1 MAEPHS
7 TDGDALARLAIEAHG
22 GEDAWRRLSE
32 VSLRVSCGGLAFAT
46 KGQGHALR
54 ALDATVATREEHVT
68 FAGYPAAGEQGVL
81 ESDGRVR
88 IVRAGDTVRERAD
101 PRPAFANLRQ
111 RLWWDRLDMLYF
123 AASALWT
130 YVSSPFVWLREGY
143 ALRELAPWFEGGE
156 RWRRLAVTFPDAVHT
171 HCREQ
176 VFHIDAAGVIRRHD
190 YTPEPFRNGVRA
202 AHYCY
207 DVRPFDGLLI
217 ASRRA
222 VFPRRRD
229 GRSRSWPRL
238 VWIELSPPE

>member
-7 TDGDALARLAIEAHG
+7 ADGHALARLAIDAHG
-22 GEDAWRRLSE
+22 GEEAWRRLSE
-32 VSLRVSCGGLAFAT
+32 VSVRVSSGGLAFAT

-54 ALDATVATREEHVT
+54 ALDATVATSGQRVA
-68 FAGYPAAGEQGVL
+68 FADYPSAGGQGVL

-88 IVRAGDTVRERAD
+88 IVRAAETLHERAN
-101 PRPAFANLRQ
+101 PRPDFANLRH

-143 ALRELAPWFEGGE
+143 ELRELAPWQEGGE
-156 RWRRLAVTFPDAVHT
+156 RWRRLAVSFPASVHT

-176 VFHIDAAGVIRRHD
+176 VFHIDAAGAIRRHD
-190 YTPEPFRNGVRA
+190 YTPELFHNGIRA

-207 DVRPFDGLLI
+207 DLRPFDGLLL
-217 ASRRA
+217 ATRRA
-222 VFPRRRD
+222 VFPRRAD
-229 GRSRSWPRL
+229 GRSRGWPRL
-238 VWIELSPPE
+238 VWIELSPRE